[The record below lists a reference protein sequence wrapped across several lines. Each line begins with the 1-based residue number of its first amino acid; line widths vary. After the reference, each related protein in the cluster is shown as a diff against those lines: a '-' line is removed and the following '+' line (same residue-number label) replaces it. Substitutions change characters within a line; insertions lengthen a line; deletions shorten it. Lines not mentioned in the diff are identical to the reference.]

1 VANVFREVA
10 SGAKTERAQL
20 RRVLAQ
26 LDAGDV
32 LIVTRFDRLARP
44 TRDLLNRLAATTD
57 QESRFFWLGD
67 SWADS
72 LAGKPRIGAQRNAHR
87 LFAAPMRHDFPRSGA
102 PMRLAL

>member
-20 RRVLAQ
+20 RRVLVQ

-32 LIVTRFDRLARP
+32 LIVTRLARP

-57 QESRFFWLGD
+57 QESRFFFG
-67 SWADS
+67 
-72 LAGKPRIGAQRNAHR
+72 LATPGLTASRANPESARSTMRR
-87 LFAAPMRHDFPRSGA
+87 LFAAPMRHDFLRSGA
-102 PMRLAL
+102 PMHLAL

>member
-20 RRVLAQ
+20 RRVLVQ

-32 LIVTRFDRLARP
+32 LIVTRLARP

-57 QESRFFWLGD
+57 QESRFFFG
-67 SWADS
+67 
-72 LAGKPRIGAQRNAHR
+72 LATPGLTASRANPESARSTMRAVSSPRRCDTIFSDPG
-87 LFAAPMRHDFPRSGA
+87 PRCT
-102 PMRLAL
+102 